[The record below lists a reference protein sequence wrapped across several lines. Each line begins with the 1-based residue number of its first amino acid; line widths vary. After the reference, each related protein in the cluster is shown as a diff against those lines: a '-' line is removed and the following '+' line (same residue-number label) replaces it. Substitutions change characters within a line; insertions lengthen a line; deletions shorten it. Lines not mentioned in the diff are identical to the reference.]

1 MAKILNLDKLSSH
14 DHRELSIGGQTYSV
28 KPMSVEDFIETTLTA
43 ERLADER
50 SVAKQI
56 QATIK
61 LIKRS
66 VPTIDESTLL
76 QLSLEQLRAITAF
89 VRGEDPADI
98 VEEREAGS
106 GN

>member
-1 MAKILNLDKLSSH
+1 MAKILNLDKLSGN
-14 DHRELSIGGQTYSV
+14 DERELNIGGKAYPV

-43 ERLADER
+43 ERLEGEK
-50 SVAKQI
+50 SIAKQI
-56 QATIK
+56 QATVK

-66 VPTIDESTLL
+66 VPTIDEQTLL
-76 QLSLEQLRAITAF
+76 QLSLEQLRAVTAF